1 MTTYL
6 LPYPPTTG
14 NHTTGQLGRRRF
26 TVDKIAEY
34 RKAVLVACALVK
46 IDHKR
51 SGPVRVSM
59 QACPPDLR
67 ARDHDNVEK
76 VVLDALVRARAIAD
90 DSNKVCTSHGFYW
103 QLQPEDGIERG
114 MIRVYVVN
122 AGRSEWPLPRA
133 RPEDRGGVR

>member
-6 LPYPPTTG
+6 IPYPPTTG
-14 NHTTGQLGRRRF
+14 NHTTGRRGNRYY
-26 TVDKIAEY
+26 TVEQINEY

-51 SGPVRVSM
+51 AGPVRVSM

-67 ARDHDNVEK
+67 KRDHDNVEK
-76 VVLDALVRARAIAD
+76 VVLDALVKARVIAD
-90 DSNKVCTSHGFYW
+90 DSNKVCDSHGFQW
-103 QLQPEDGIERG
+103 HLQSGVVPRG

-122 AGRSEWPLPRA
+122 AGRSE
-133 RPEDRGGVR
+133 